1 MLRKEKKIITGTKEK
16 KVLNVHHINIVER
29 SCGEKPTSV
38 AKQSYLTDD
47 IKIIDHITR
56 HYEDHPSERH
66 IKKNVKTSQN
76 CTCFFL
82 TIFEQKVK
90 RILKEL
96 STERSVGVNT
106 IPPKLVK
113 LAANYL
119 AGLNNSIKKGC
130 FLKMQKLPQLL
141 P

>member
-76 CTCFFL
+76 CTCSFL

-119 AGLNNSIKKGC
+119 AGLII
-130 FLKMQKLPQLL
+130 L
-141 P
+141 

>member
-1 MLRKEKKIITGTKEK
+1 MLRKEKKTITDTKER

-29 SCGEKPTSV
+29 SCVEKPTSV
-38 AKQSYLTDD
+38 AKQSYLTDH
-47 IKIIDHITR
+47 IKIIDHVTR
-56 HYEDHPSERH
+56 HYEDHPSGRH
-66 IKKNVKTSQN
+66 IKKNVKPPQN
-76 CTCFFL
+76 CTCSFL
-82 TIFEQKVK
+82 TIFKQEVK

-96 STERSVGVNT
+96 STERSVGVNA

-119 AGLNNSIKKGC
+119 AGLNNSIKKGF
-130 FLKMQKLPQLL
+130 FLKMQRLPQLL